1 MKKFIVIAIGVISL
15 ILVLIAFLLAQ
26 NSSGNIF
33 TNYPAGNWYELVW
46 TRHGVNVLACIGF
59 FLLCVGSFFG
69 IVAAIP
75 FKFSKFLM
83 VLVGLMFVG
92 AGVLMLL
99 TPGAVYS
106 HGEPFDMAAS
116 YTAVCVLTLVAGG
129 VELVG
134 ACVGFLPE
142 KK

>member
-1 MKKFIVIAIGVISL
+1 MKKFILPVIGLIAL
-15 ILVLIAFLLAQ
+15 ILVGVAFGLGS
-26 NSSGNIF
+26 NSAGNI
-33 TNYPAGNWYELVW
+33 YAIKPAGNWYQLVW
-46 TRHGVNVLACIGF
+46 TTKGVSTIGVVGF
-59 FLLCVGSFFG
+59 FLLCVGAFFG
-69 IVAAIP
+69 LVALIP

-83 VLVGLMFVG
+83 ALVGLMFVG
-92 AGVLMLL
+92 AGVIMLL

-129 VELVG
+129 LDLLG